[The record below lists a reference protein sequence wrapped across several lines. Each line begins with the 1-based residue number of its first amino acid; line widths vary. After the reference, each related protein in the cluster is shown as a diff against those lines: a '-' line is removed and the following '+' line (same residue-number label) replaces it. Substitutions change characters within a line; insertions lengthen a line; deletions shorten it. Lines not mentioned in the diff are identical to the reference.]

1 MFCLGQYKPTIN
13 RKLMYV
19 NKLDFSSSQHFQLG
33 NLKGKKNIHDKN
45 VKVCL
50 TTDLQYI
57 FFLNDLL
64 NRSLL
69 ISLVNYLKSRGGDTV
84 NMQLASSCFTL
95 IITNLITFWRSQVL
109 GL

>member
-33 NLKGKKNIHDKN
+33 NLKGEKTIHDKN

-57 FFLNDLL
+57 FFPK
-64 NRSLL
+64 RSTQ
-69 ISLVNYLKSRGGDTV
+69 SLTIDFPSKLFKIARRRYRQYAVS
-84 NMQLASSCFTL
+84 
-95 IITNLITFWRSQVL
+95 
-109 GL
+109 